1 MTSGRP
7 SAQRKSGLMWRTAWS
22 QLTSG
27 HPPPLVLPCSA
38 WPPCLP
44 EVRSAEFCA
53 QMCRGSTACVKNSQ
67 AQCCMVE
74 DWLGFCADAGNI
86 RPLPLL
92 HHSLGNA
99 AAAFRQ
105 LSAARYIGK
114 IVVEVPQQVTTAHGL
129 QVLCLEI
136 LSLAGMHVG

>member
-1 MTSGRP
+1 MLSSVRRCAGAAQHASKTVKH
-7 SAQRKSGLMWRTAWS
+7 SAVWWKTGLGFVRMQA
-22 QLTSG
+22 TSG
-27 HPPPLVLPCSA
+27 HCRSSTTA
-38 WPPCLP
+38 W
-44 EVRSAEFCA
+44 A
-53 QMCRGSTACVKNSQ
+53 
-67 AQCCMVE
+67 
-74 DWLGFCADAGNI
+74 
-86 RPLPLL
+86 
-92 HHSLGNA
+92 NA